1 MANNGNNIAN
11 THNLI
16 NNTINIDAE
25 LKDQLDMDYLA
36 KKIGLNSRSQVSKT
50 LKKMDDVFIKR
61 EDKTKVSVDNLSKNS
76 KSIYEY
82 KIV

>member
-1 MANNGNNIAN
+1 
-11 THNLI
+11 
-16 NNTINIDAE
+16 
-25 LKDQLDMDYLA
+25 MDYLA